1 MPAATAIAEAGPV
14 PAPFPPA
21 TPPSFGTL
29 ALRWYRLNRAGL
41 RATAIGII
49 SLLAFLL
56 VWHLL
61 TTYRVVFFVRFT
73 NVPSP
78 LAVYA
83 SFTKAIHDPKFLLHI
98 LLSCRRILFGFSLAA
113 VVGVPLGL
121 IMGRFKLVHEIIFP
135 VAEVLRP
142 IPAIA
147 WVPMAIMLWPTNEQ
161 SIVFITFLG
170 AFFPILVNTL
180 HGMSL
185 VDPVLVRAAQCLGA
199 RERSI
204 FREVYFPASMPHIFT
219 GLTVGMG
226 VAWVS
231 LIAAEMISGQYG
243 IGYFTWEAYSLVQ
256 ICRHRARHD
265 RDRRAWPW
273 IEPAYQGRRAV
284 GDAVE
289 AEMNEILTKAPQGHI
304 EVRNFSL
311 SYESIEG
318 PVQAVTDTQIHEA
331 RRVRLDRRA
340 LRLWKVDAAQCG
352 RRLPQADHRCSH
364 GRRRAGQRP
373 QRRARHG
380 VSAIFAV
387 SVEDGAGERRVR
399 PEDARH
405 GALPA
410 RARARARC
418 SGSRGSRRS
427 KNIIRKNSP
436 AA

>member
-1 MPAATAIAEAGPV
+1 MSGPAVLRQMEDATSVMVAAVIPEPAAATPV
-14 PAPFPPA
+14 PAPK
-21 TPPSFGTL
+21 SFSTL
-29 ALRWYRLNRAGL
+29 ALRWYRLNKDRL
-41 RATAIGII
+41 LTTLIGAL

-61 TTYRVVFFVRFT
+61 TKYRVTFFVRFT

-78 LAVYA
+78 LAVYESFSKA
-83 SFTKAIHDPKFLLHI
+83 SHDPKFGMHL
-98 LLSCRRILFGFSLAA
+98 LLSCRRIFIGFTLAA

-121 IMGRFKLVHEIIFP
+121 VMGRFKLIHRIVFP

-170 AFFPILVNTL
+170 AFFPVLVNTL

-204 FREVYFPASMPHIFT
+204 FREVYFPGSLPHIFT

-256 ICRHRARHD
+256 YADIALGMI
-265 RDRRAWPW
+265 A
-273 IEPAYQGRRAV
+273 IGV
-284 GDAVE
+284 LG
-289 AEMNEILTKAPQGHI
+289 LGS
-304 EVRNFSL
+304 SL
-311 SYESIEG
+311 LI
-318 PVQAVTDTQIHEA
+318 
-331 RRVRLDRRA
+331 
-340 LRLWKVDAAQCG
+340 
-352 RRLPQADHRCSH
+352 
-364 GRRRAGQRP
+364 RAG
-373 QRRARHG
+373 
-380 VSAIFAV
+380 
-387 SVEDGAGERRVR
+387 
-399 PEDARH
+399 
-405 GALPA
+405 
-410 RARARARC
+410 
-418 SGSRGSRRS
+418 GSLVMPWRS
-427 KNIIRKNSP
+427 K
-436 AA
+436 